1 MPRPEAVY
9 RKAMPGSLTIVATPI
24 GNLDDLSP
32 RAARALAEADLIACE
47 DTRVTRKL
55 MSRVAGST
63 PMISYRSANESHK
76 ASELAGRIEAGA
88 AVALVTDAGT
98 PGVSDPGHLLV
109 ELCIQRGIAINVI
122 PGPSAAVAA
131 LVASGLPTARFVFEG
146 FLPHT
151 RTARRKRLEA
161 LAREERTLVL
171 FEAPHRIKATL
182 ADLADVLGDR
192 RIAMAREM
200 TKIHEEFVRT
210 TVAGLLAQINE
221 RGGLKG
227 EITLVIEGA
236 PDHGDEMQQF
246 DDADLVEMVRARIG
260 AGASRRDAIDFVAD
274 ETGLPRR
281 RVYQATI
288 DAKV

>member
-1 MPRPEAVY
+1 MT
-9 RKAMPGSLTIVATPI
+9 GSLIIVATPI

-32 RAARALAEADLIACE
+32 RAAKALAEADLIACE

-55 MSRVAGST
+55 LTRVAGST
-63 PMISYRSANESHK
+63 PMMSYRSANEAQK
-76 ASELAGRIEAGA
+76 AAELVARIEAGET
-88 AVALVTDAGT
+88 VALVTDAGT

-109 ELCIQRGIAINVI
+109 DACAQRGIPINVV

-171 FEAPHRIKATL
+171 FEAPHRLKTTL
-182 ADLADVLGDR
+182 ADISDVLGDR

-200 TKIHEEFVRT
+200 TKIHEEFFRS
-210 TVAGLLAQINE
+210 TVSGLQARVGE
-221 RGGLKG
+221 RGVKG
-227 EITLVIEGA
+227 EVTLVIEGA
-236 PDHGDEMQQF
+236 PDHGEEKQQF